1 MKLGKAQILI
11 RVYKVIS
18 YYADQL
24 KDLVLLSVMVKT
36 STGGGDWLTF
46 ENQFIFAWTLTI
58 VVPFL
63 LNAVCI
69 TYRAR
74 SSLGQEKRNYS
85 KKTRIGFKVLAFFI
99 SWFIPASLIY
109 KMDGDNYESAK
120 VRKDCLEEKQ
130 NLSRRK
136 PFLLKKKEEV
146 EEMNI
151 VTTTYK
157 VWGLT

>member
-1 MKLGKAQILI
+1 MKLGKAQILVH
-11 RVYKVIS
+11 VYKVIS

-46 ENQFIFAWTLTI
+46 ERQFILAWTLTI
-58 VVPFL
+58 VLPLL

-74 SSLGQEKRNYS
+74 SSLGQEKRNYG
-85 KKTRIGFKVLAFFI
+85 KKTRIAFKVLAF
-99 SWFIPASLIY
+99 WLAWLVPASLIF
-109 KMDGDNYESAK
+109 KMDGDNYESLK
-120 VRKDCLEEKQ
+120 VRKDCLEGKE

-136 PFLLKKKEEV
+136 PFILKKKEQV

-157 VWGLT
+157 VFGLT